1 MKNFFKGLSFSQLFA
16 GALAAITSFLLSS
29 KIGIAGSVIGVAVA
43 SIVSTAASQIYKN
56 VIDASSRKL
65 QDAAQNQL
73 GLAPADPHAGG
84 AEDDTD
90 DAGEPAD
97 STQRIPAVQGDGEGE
112 RIGRTVSS
120 SQGSAARTSGTPAP
134 MSARN
139 RRVAV
144 IVAVVSALVAV
155 GATAGIILALTDGQG
170 TDSVVR
176 DIVHPTET
184 TDDTRHREPVI
195 TPSPT
200 GTPAQPSS
208 PSSTTPTPTPQATT
222 GQPDAPSGNGQD
234 AGTDDSN
241 GGSGAGGGD
250 ADAGDGADA
259 GGDNGPGTGQS
270 GDSGSTDGTQGGDDA
285 DSGTT
290 QRKDDSQTGQ

>member
-56 VIDASSRKL
+56 VIDESSRKL

-73 GLAPADPHAGG
+73 GFAPADSHAGD
-84 AEDDTD
+84 AVEDTD
-90 DAGEPAD
+90 DAGEPTD
-97 STQRIPAVQGDGEGE
+97 STQRIPAVQDDGEGE

-120 SQGSAARTSGTPAP
+120 SRGPAAHASGTQPP

-139 RRVAV
+139 KRVAI
-144 IVAVVSALVAV
+144 IVAVVSALAAV
-155 GATAGIILALTDGQG
+155 GATAGVILALTDGQG

-176 DIVHPTET
+176 DIVHPAET
-184 TDDTRHREPVI
+184 TDDTRHKEPVI

-200 GTPAQPSS
+200 DTPTQPSS
-208 PSSTTPTPTPQATT
+208 PSATTPTPTPQATT
-222 GQPDAPSGNGQD
+222 PQSDATSGNGQD
-234 AGTDDSN
+234 AGADDSN
-241 GGSGAGGGD
+241 SGSGTGGGD
-250 ADAGDGADA
+250 ADAGNGTDP
-259 GGDNGPGTGQS
+259 GGDNGSGTGQS
-270 GDSGSTDGTQGGDDA
+270 GDSGSTDGTQDGDNA

-290 QRKDDSQTGQ
+290 QRKDGNQTGQ